1 MEKFK
6 RKGIRWLKLRY
17 NILTYHIG
25 EGISNLFKNKKS
37 TFASLIIMM
46 ATMLMFG
53 IFFIIGQNVN
63 HIMETIE
70 EEQGMQVFIIR
81 EADNKEVQEIR
92 DIISTID
99 GVSSATIYTKQDAL
113 DELKVKWKDNEELLT
128 TYEGENNIFPD
139 SVIVKL
145 NDLEKSAEV
154 QEKINQI
161 TINGE
166 SYIDSILTR
175 DRTINALINI
185 ANGIKIVTGILLLLL
200 IAISIFII
208 SNTIKLTVHARR
220 KEISIMKYVGA
231 TNSFI
236 RWPFI
241 VEGII
246 IGIISALLT
255 ILIIYG
261 GYTLVYG
268 KIATALTK
276 INVTTVSLLTFKDL
290 YSLILIVYLGLG
302 IGIGVLGSSISMK
315 RYLEV

>member
-1 MEKFK
+1 M
-6 RKGIRWLKLRY
+6 RY
-17 NILTYHIG
+17 NVIGYLIG
-25 EGISNLFKNKKS
+25 EGLRNVFKNKKS
-37 TFASLIIMM
+37 TIASLCIMM

-53 IFFIIGQNVN
+53 IFFIIGENIN

-70 EEQGMQVFIIR
+70 EDQGMQVFIID
-81 EADNKEVQEIR
+81 EASSKEVQEVR
-92 DIISTID
+92 DMISSID
-99 GVSSATIYTKQDAL
+99 GVASATIYTKQDAL
-113 DELKVKWKDNEELLT
+113 DEMKVRLKNNQDVLAGYDED
-128 TYEGENNIFPD
+128 NNIFPD

-145 NDLEKSAEV
+145 TDLQKSAEV
-154 QEKINQI
+154 QEKIRNI
-161 TINGE
+161 E
-166 SYIDSILTR
+166 IDGKKYVDPDIRSS
-175 DRTINALINI
+175 DKTINALINI
-185 ANGIKIVTGILLLLL
+185 ANGIKIITGVLLVLL

-261 GYTLVYG
+261 GYTVVV
-268 KIATALTK
+268 TK
-276 INVTTVSLLTFKDL
+276 ILNVFNSINVTVSLLTFADMYKI
-290 YSLILIVYLGLG
+290 ILVVYMVLG
-302 IGIGVLGSSISMK
+302 IGIGALGSSISMRK
-315 RYLEV
+315 YLEV

>member
-1 MEKFK
+1 M
-6 RKGIRWLKLRY
+6 RY

-25 EGISNLFKNKKS
+25 EGIRNLFKNKKS
-37 TFASLIIMM
+37 TLASLCIMM

-63 HIMETIE
+63 HIMQKIE
-70 EEQGMQVFIIR
+70 EDQGMQVFIIDD
-81 EADNKEVQEIR
+81 ADSAEVQEVR
-92 DIISTID
+92 DMILSID
-99 GVSSATIYTKQDAL
+99 GVSSATIYTKQDAIN
-113 DELKVKWKDNEELLT
+113 EMKAKWKDHQDLLDE
-128 TYEGENNIFPD
+128 YQDSLPD

-145 NDLEKSAEV
+145 TNLQRSAEV
-154 QEKINQI
+154 QEKIRQI
-161 TINGE
+161 TINDE
-166 SYIDSILTR
+166 KYVDDILSS
-175 DRTINALINI
+175 DKTINALINI
-185 ANGIKIVTGILLLLL
+185 ANGIKIITGVLLILL

-255 ILIIYG
+255 MLIIYG
-261 GYTLVYG
+261 GYTLIIQNIVEVFA
-268 KIATALTK
+268 KIRV
-276 INVTTVSLLTFKDL
+276 NVDILTFADL
-290 YSLILIVYLGLG
+290 YKSILIVYMTLG
-302 IGIGVLGSSISMK
+302 IGIGALGSSISMK
-315 RYLEV
+315 KYLEV

>member
-1 MEKFK
+1 M
-6 RKGIRWLKLRY
+6 RY

-25 EGISNLFKNKKS
+25 EGIRNLFKNKKS
-37 TFASLIIMM
+37 TIASLCIMM
-46 ATMLMFG
+46 STMLMFG
-53 IFFIIGQNVN
+53 IFFIIGENIN

-70 EEQGMQVFIIR
+70 EDQGMQVFIID
-81 EADNKEVQEIR
+81 EASSKEVQEVR
-92 DIISTID
+92 DMISSID
-99 GVSSATIYTKQDAL
+99 GVASATIYTKQDAL
-113 DELKVKWKDNEELLT
+113 DEMKVRLKNNQDVLAGYDEN
-128 TYEGENNIFPD
+128 NNIFPD

-145 NDLEKSAEV
+145 TDLQKSAEV
-154 QEKINQI
+154 QEKIRNI
-161 TINGE
+161 E
-166 SYIDSILTR
+166 IDGKKYVDPDIRSS
-175 DRTINALINI
+175 DKTINALINI
-185 ANGIKIVTGILLLLL
+185 ANGIKIITGVLLVLL

-261 GYTLVYG
+261 GYTVVV
-268 KIATALTK
+268 TK
-276 INVTTVSLLTFKDL
+276 ILNVFNSINVTVSLLTFADMYKI
-290 YSLILIVYLGLG
+290 ILVVYMALG
-302 IGIGVLGSSISMK
+302 IGIGALGSSISMRK
-315 RYLEV
+315 YLEV

>member
-1 MEKFK
+1 M
-6 RKGIRWLKLRY
+6 RY

-25 EGISNLFKNKKS
+25 EGIRNLFKNKKS
-37 TFASLIIMM
+37 TVASLCIMM

-53 IFFIIGQNVN
+53 IFFIIGENIN
-63 HIMETIE
+63 HIMKTIE
-70 EEQGMQVFIIR
+70 EEQGMQVFIIE
-81 EADNKEVQEIR
+81 EADSKEVQEVR
-92 DIISTID
+92 DMISSID
-99 GVSSATIYTKQDAL
+99 GVASATIYTKQDAL
-113 DELKVKWKDNEELLT
+113 DEMKVKLKDNQEVLAG
-128 TYEGENNIFPD
+128 YDGDNNIFPD

-145 NDLEKSAEV
+145 TDLEKSAEV
-154 QEKINQI
+154 QEKIYQI
-161 TINGE
+161 QINGKN
-166 SYIDSILTR
+166 YIDEIRSS
-175 DRTINALINI
+175 DKTINALINI
-185 ANGIKIVTGILLLLL
+185 ANGIKIVTGVLLVLL

-261 GYTLVYG
+261 GYTFIIS
-268 KIATALTK
+268 KILGVFNS
-276 INVTTVSLLTFKDL
+276 IQVNVSLLTFKDM
-290 YSLILIVYLGLG
+290 YQMILIVYMALG
-302 IGIGVLGSSISMK
+302 IGIGVLGSSISMRK
-315 RYLEV
+315 YLEV